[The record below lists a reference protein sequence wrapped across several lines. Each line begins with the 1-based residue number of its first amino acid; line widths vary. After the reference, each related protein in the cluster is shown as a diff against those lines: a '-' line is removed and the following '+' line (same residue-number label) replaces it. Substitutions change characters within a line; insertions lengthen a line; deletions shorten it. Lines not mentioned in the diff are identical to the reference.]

1 MQIPELCPKD
11 TELESP
17 GEWTENQI
25 LKKYPGYSSIQA
37 HLFLESVV
45 CVCVCVCVCVYVC
58 VFVLVAHSRPTLWP
72 YEL

>member
-37 HLFLESVV
+37 HLFLESGV
-45 CVCVCVCVCVYVC
+45 CVCVCVCVCLC
-58 VFVLVAHSRPTLWP
+58 
-72 YEL
+72 